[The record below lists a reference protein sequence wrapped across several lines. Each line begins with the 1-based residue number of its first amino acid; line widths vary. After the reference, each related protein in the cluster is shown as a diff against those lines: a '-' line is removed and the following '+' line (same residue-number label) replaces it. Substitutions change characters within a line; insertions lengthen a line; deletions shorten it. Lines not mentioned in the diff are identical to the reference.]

1 MICQCKKL
9 YLHFISI
16 TMHQCRCVD
25 VYSKSIPKLFYTKK
39 NNRSPMSIYNFLLLL
54 LQMSNLNTNKYIRK
68 FIAIVLLAIFA
79 LSNTPT
85 KYLHQFFA
93 NQIDFRDKI
102 FNNSKI
108 PQLSV
113 TGLNCHCESNVVI
126 APYNLS
132 SSFEVNPLLPTV
144 TDYPAAIEYS
154 LILFQ
159 SISFGL
165 RGPPSV
171 A

>member
-1 MICQCKKL
+1 
-9 YLHFISI
+9 
-16 TMHQCRCVD
+16 
-25 VYSKSIPKLFYTKK
+25 
-39 NNRSPMSIYNFLLLL
+39 
-54 LQMSNLNTNKYIRK
+54 MSNLNINKYIRK

-85 KYLHQFFA
+85 KYLHHFFA
-93 NQIDFRDKI
+93 NHIDLRDKI

-113 TGLNCHCESNVVI
+113 TGLNCHCENNVVI
-126 APYNLS
+126 APYTLS
-132 SSFEVNPLLPTV
+132 SSFEVKPILTRVMGYHGSL
-144 TDYPAAIEYS
+144 EYS

>member
-1 MICQCKKL
+1 MLIVNNYIKKSL
-9 YLHFISI
+9 A
-16 TMHQCRCVD
+16 V
-25 VYSKSIPKLFYTKK
+25 
-39 NNRSPMSIYNFLLLL
+39 
-54 LQMSNLNTNKYIRK
+54 
-68 FIAIVLLAIFA
+68 VLLAIFA

-85 KYLHQFFA
+85 KYLHHLFA
-93 NQIDFRDKI
+93 DHADFKGKVV
-102 FNNSKI
+102 NNSSV

-126 APYNLS
+126 APYTLS
-132 SSFEVNPLLPTV
+132 GSFEVNPLLPTI
-144 TDYPAAIEYS
+144 TAYPESLSYS
-154 LILFQ
+154 IILFG